1 MKKEGFDFYTIK
13 QITEIL
19 QISRLTIYKFIETWK
34 LKSYKFWK
42 AHRIKKQDFED
53 FLEAHKQ

>member
-1 MKKEGFDFYTIK
+1 MIKEDFDFYTIK

-42 AHRIKKQDFED
+42 SHRIKKEDFEE
-53 FLEAHKQ
+53 FLQDHKQ